1 MNGLT
6 RFPLSLSTNLYKKSL
21 TESWGPWRIGTSLS
35 LALGSGLVGAS
46 VLSGHPPDT
55 WRTPVVYSLAR
66 VVGALPGSTSFPPY
80 SWEQIMDSKTKS
92 KEQKQANKENKRP
105 RRIAD
110 SGTDVESEPRVMLT
124 PVKRHKRAS
133 STSSETS
140 DEKIRNVGEKK
151 KEICRKLT
159 ARKQVALARL
169 SWRQS
174 PEKGRNSRSSYLMNQ
189 IR

>member
-1 MNGLT
+1 M
-6 RFPLSLSTNLYKKSL
+6 
-21 TESWGPWRIGTSLS
+21 
-35 LALGSGLVGAS
+35 GAS

-55 WRTPVVYSLAR
+55 WRTPVGFSLAW
-66 VVGALPGSTSFPPY
+66 VMGALPGSTSFPPY

-133 STSSETS
+133 ST
-140 DEKIRNVGEKK
+140 
-151 KEICRKLT
+151 L
-159 ARKQVALARL
+159 
-169 SWRQS
+169 S